1 MQFLDAACHT
11 YTICNTTAIQAEK
24 EAIDFYQEAEDST
37 PDLHGKAMFKVLA
50 REEEGHL
57 ALREEGLEWITKS
70 RKYFTLH
77 GFTLRAD

>member
-11 YTICNTTAIQAEK
+11 YTICNTTAIQAER

-50 REEEGHL
+50 REKGHL
-57 ALREEGLEWITKS
+57 ALREEELEWITKS
-70 RKYFTLH
+70 RKYFPLC